1 MHLWSKTCE
10 RVKDL
15 KQEKMD
21 CVKHAGFKHARF
33 HSAFT
38 PTLIPLTSTGTGLIY
53 SIVNS
58 QNESCR
64 WSLAEHLIF
73 SRQAPLGLFR
83 AMPLL
88 AARCL
93 LWRFA
98 GVSSAV
104 LKPSA
109 QQRCSHTS
117 LANSPFTSSSF
128 FSELFSDEGRLLG
141 NLWYGSS
148 WSALGPNCPAHW
160 LNTNPMRTGINMPLS
175 YFLSSATSP
184 GEFPCG

>member
-64 WSLAEHLIF
+64 WSLAEHLFF

-83 AMPLL
+83 AMPPAYSQVLTAEICWSEQWCAQTISTAALL
-88 AARCL
+88 PHQPGQFSFHFVQFL
-93 LWRFA
+93 LRIIQRWRQAFREL
-98 GVSSAV
+98 VIWEQ
-104 LKPSA
+104 LI
-109 QQRCSHTS
+109 S
-117 LANSPFTSSSF
+117 LGSKLSSSLVKHKPH
-128 FSELFSDEGRLLG
+128 EDW
-141 NLWYGSS
+141 N
-148 WSALGPNCPAHW
+148 
-160 LNTNPMRTGINMPLS
+160 
-175 YFLSSATSP
+175 
-184 GEFPCG
+184 